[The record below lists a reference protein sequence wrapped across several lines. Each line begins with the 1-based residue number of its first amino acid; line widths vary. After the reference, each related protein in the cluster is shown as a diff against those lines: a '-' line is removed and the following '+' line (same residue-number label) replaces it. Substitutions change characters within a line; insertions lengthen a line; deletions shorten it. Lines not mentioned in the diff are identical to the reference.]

1 MLRRSKADRGGG
13 GPARV
18 LVVQDDPDAAELLRR
33 VLERG
38 GYEVL
43 LVTSPDDALGTARTE
58 HPDIA
63 VIDLGGTGPNLKLL
77 DSLRQ
82 ARDPAVAGLR
92 VVMLARQGSNPMFSW
107 QSGIDGFLDRPFH
120 ADQLVGEV
128 EAVLARSEADR
139 PRHRREQLERAK
151 ADGDRRG

>member
-1 MLRRSKADRGGG
+1 M
-13 GPARV
+13 
-18 LVVQDDPDAAELLRR
+18 LVVQGDADAAELLRR

-43 LVTSPDDALGTARTE
+43 LASSPDDALGTAREE
-58 HPDIA
+58 HPDLA
-63 VIDLGGTGPNLKLL
+63 VLDLGSTGPNLKLL
-77 DSLRQ
+77 DSLRHS
-82 ARDPAVAGLR
+82 RDPLVAGVR

-128 EAVLARSEADR
+128 KAVLARSDADR
-139 PRHRREQLERAK
+139 PRHRREQMERAR